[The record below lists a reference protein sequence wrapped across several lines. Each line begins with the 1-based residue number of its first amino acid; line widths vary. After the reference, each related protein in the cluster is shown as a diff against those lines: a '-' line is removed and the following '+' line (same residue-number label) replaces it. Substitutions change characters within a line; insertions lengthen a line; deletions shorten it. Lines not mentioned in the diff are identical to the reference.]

1 MSQTIELD
9 IPDTCTH
16 TYTHTLDHPRFPHTQ
31 EEEEPF
37 AEERRAAR
45 ARSQAADAARE
56 RLRRSS
62 TSSYMSAAVNNIRP
76 VGGRSRG
83 RRESTVHDVRACK
96 QERVL
101 HSTAFLRARQL
112 AMAKTRFDDELCTAG
127 PPRTARTKS
136 KALLYKYALMSA
148 VMSAG

>member
-1 MSQTIELD
+1 MTPRAGASLST
-9 IPDTCTH
+9 TCDCICWH
-16 TYTHTLDHPRFPHTQ
+16 RIFGC
-31 EEEEPF
+31 
-37 AEERRAAR
+37 
-45 ARSQAADAARE
+45 
-56 RLRRSS
+56 
-62 TSSYMSAAVNNIRP
+62 AV
-76 VGGRSRG
+76 
-83 RRESTVHDVRACK
+83 
-96 QERVL
+96 